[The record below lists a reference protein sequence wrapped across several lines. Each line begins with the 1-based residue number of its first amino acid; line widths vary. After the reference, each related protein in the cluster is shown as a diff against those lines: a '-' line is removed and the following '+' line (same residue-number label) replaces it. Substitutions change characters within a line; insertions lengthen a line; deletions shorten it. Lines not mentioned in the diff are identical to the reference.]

1 MPREMVTIQVGQ
13 CGNQIGCRFW
23 ELALGEHLSSPN
35 QSKMTSTSST
45 LAYDDAMSSF
55 FANDPPD
62 EDHLYEGWKKSVV
75 GQLRARAILVDMEES
90 VVDRLQRLPAVG
102 GLFNNQMRLT
112 DVSGSGNNWAHG
124 FHEYGTQYKDQFLDR
139 VRLSVEECSSIQ
151 SFFMLHSLGG
161 GTGSGFGSKIL
172 ESLEDTFPKI
182 TRFACSVFPNDDDD
196 VITSPYNALL
206 SASKLIEHADCV
218 FPVDNQA
225 LIDICNH
232 IDANKKKTAS
242 RGGFRSSRVR
252 RQDQQSVTGPDQGDT
267 YHKMNGIAANMLLD
281 LTASVRFEGTLNMDL
296 SELPMNVVPYQR
308 MHFLSCGMAPLF
320 PPQQTLD
327 ISRNPG
333 SQRALA
339 DMDKSFGSAHSSPI
353 NQLMRSPVPAKSSTY
368 LASAILTRGQGIRVS
383 DLERNVK
390 KLQSQVNMVYWNTEG
405 FKVSMCSK
413 PPKNM
418 PYSVLS
424 VSNNCCFRHTL
435 SAMHAKFSKL
445 YKAKAYVQHY
455 EDYGMSRTDFD
466 EACDRLLGVVDE
478 YTTLEGKTCPPANP
492 KRRLK
497 PVGLNFVPEY

>member
-1 MPREMVTIQVGQ
+1 MRAHT
-13 CGNQIGCRFW
+13 
-23 ELALGEHLSSPN
+23 
-35 QSKMTSTSST
+35 
-45 LAYDDAMSSF
+45 
-55 FANDPPD
+55 
-62 EDHLYEGWKKSVV
+62 KK
-75 GQLRARAILVDMEES
+75 
-90 VVDRLQRLPAVG
+90 
-102 GLFNNQMRLT
+102 
-112 DVSGSGNNWAHG
+112 
-124 FHEYGTQYKDQFLDR
+124 

-252 RQDQQSVTGPDQGDT
+252 RQDQQSVTGPDQQTGKGDT

-405 FKVSMCSK
+405 FKVSFDVFFWHRSPCRPESEGRADHRVS
-413 PPKNM
+413 P
-418 PYSVLS
+418 SVYAATKRNGRAGQHVLK
-424 VSNNCCFRHTL
+424 
-435 SAMHAKFSKL
+435 APEEHALFCPFCVEQL
-445 YKAKAYVQHY
+445 LLPAHPVRDARQVQQALQ
-455 EDYGMSRTDFD
+455 GQ
-466 EACDRLLGVVDE
+466 
-478 YTTLEGKTCPPANP
+478 
-492 KRRLK
+492 
-497 PVGLNFVPEY
+497 GLRAALRGLRDVQDGL